1 MREGFFVIVLEERGV
16 RRPLAPRPGDEL
28 SDRTS
33 LEVWLGVVGHRAA
46 PDLASGGGEGL
57 HRCGPH
63 GDAPSPVGPGAGGA
77 RITAAARADGPRLPR
92 SAPRILV
99 IEGNINAG
107 KTTVVDILGGLGC
120 PVVREGVDVWGD
132 ILTAFYDNNIPL
144 SQTSWT

>member
-1 MREGFFVIVLEERGV
+1 MRRSHKFFLPEVLISLRKGRRGDVHALARDGMMRAHALHSGFTGAVRDPLPPNER
-16 RRPLAPRPGDEL
+16 
-28 SDRTS
+28 
-33 LEVWLGVVGHRAA
+33 
-46 PDLASGGGEGL
+46 
-57 HRCGPH
+57 

-107 KTTVVDILGGLGC
+107 KTTVVDILEGLGC

>member
-1 MREGFFVIVLEERGV
+1 MVTCTHL
-16 RRPLAPRPGDEL
+16 LATGWGLAHVTRLYAG
-28 SDRTS
+28 
-33 LEVWLGVVGHRAA
+33 AA
-46 PDLASGGGEGL
+46 RDPSPPNE
-57 HRCGPH
+57 H

-107 KTTVVDILGGLGC
+107 KTTVVDILEGLGC